1 MKTDK
6 QVYSIFSLNPRW
18 LFELTGLVWPGP
30 CQWKSVAFKSIEQ
43 TADGVL
49 YPDAPDSPITVT
61 EIQAQFDPFIY
72 ARVVIEMAMLQR
84 EERNRDV
91 QGVVLFFSQG
101 LDPKIA
107 PWDQVGHSF
116 YLDEILAELATRQPD
131 HPLVA
136 VFQPVIQLDD
146 KTLEDSAATCY
157 NQIKTS
163 NLPPPAIE
171 TLLAAFVNWLE
182 QRFFKLG
189 KQEIEN
195 MLLGELPDLRET
207 QSGKDL
213 IAIGKSEGKI
223 EGKIEG
229 LLLQLSA
236 KFGDIDPEMRQRIEG
251 LQSAEIVNRLLM
263 QVVKINSI
271 DQLTIE

>member
-1 MKTDK
+1 M
-6 QVYSIFSLNPRW
+6 
-18 LFELTGLVWPGP
+18 
-30 CQWKSVAFKSIEQ
+30 
-43 TADGVL
+43 L

-61 EIQAQFDPFIY
+61 EIQAQLNPFIY

-84 EERNRDV
+84 ENQNREV
-91 QGVVLFFSQG
+91 QGVVLFFSEN

-107 PWDQVGHSF
+107 PWDEVVHSF
-116 YLDEILAELATRQPD
+116 YLDEMLAELATRQPD

-163 NLPPPAIE
+163 NLSPPAIE
-171 TLLAAFVNWLE
+171 TLLAVFVNWLE
-182 QRFFKLG
+182 QRFFELG

-213 IAIGKSEGKI
+213 IAIGKS

>member
-1 MKTDK
+1 VKTDK

-18 LFELTGLVWPGP
+18 LFELTGLAWPGP

-61 EIQAQFDPFIY
+61 EIQAQLNPFIY

-84 EERNRDV
+84 ENQNREV
-91 QGVVLFFSQG
+91 QGVVLFFSEN

-107 PWDQVGHSF
+107 PWDEVVHSF
-116 YLDEILAELATRQPD
+116 YLDEMLAELATRQPD

-171 TLLAAFVNWLE
+171 TLLAVFVNWLE
-182 QRFFKLG
+182 KRFFKLG

-213 IAIGKSEGKI
+213 IN
-223 EGKIEG
+223 
-229 LLLQLSA
+229 
-236 KFGDIDPEMRQRIEG
+236 RQ
-251 LQSAEIVNRLLM
+251 V
-263 QVVKINSI
+263 
-271 DQLTIE
+271 